1 MASGAPTKQ
10 LVLNDSFKFA
20 RLTSALV
27 SANSCGLAGCIGL
40 AEDQLTDFSE
50 SSCCAAGIVRSSG
63 RPPPPCSNTPSS
75 ASPPSSRSQVSLLLS
90 RENTQSCLP
99 ADWPVPSL
107 VLCASTQGAAAA
119 GLKLSIDWVW
129 PLSVR
134 RLGPPSFLQY
144 KSNSPGVN
152 RNVRKSTV

>member
-1 MASGAPTKQ
+1 M
-10 LVLNDSFKFA
+10 NDSFKFA

-40 AEDQLTDFSE
+40 AEDQLTDFSA
-50 SSCCAAGIVRSSG
+50 SSCCAAGIVRELGDAANKMLKHSVVCFPSLVSVSSK
-63 RPPPPCSNTPSS
+63 S
-75 ASPPSSRSQVSLLLS
+75 AAIPRQ
-90 RENTQSCLP
+90 TQSCLP
-99 ADWPVPSL
+99 ADCPVASL
-107 VLCASTQGAAAA
+107 VVCASTQGAAEAA

-134 RLGPPSFLQY
+134 KLGEPSFLQY
-144 KSNSPGVN
+144 KPNSPVVN